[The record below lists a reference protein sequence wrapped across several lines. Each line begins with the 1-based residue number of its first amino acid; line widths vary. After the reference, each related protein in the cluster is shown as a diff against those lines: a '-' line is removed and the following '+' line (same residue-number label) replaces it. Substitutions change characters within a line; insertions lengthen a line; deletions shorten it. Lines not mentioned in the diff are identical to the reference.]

1 MRDKERFALKER
13 EEAVRKAREQ
23 RRADMQAKNQLRRQI
38 QADRE

>member
-1 MRDKERFALKER
+1 MGQGEVCPEGE